1 MRSFIRSLMVGVVLV
16 SAAASAAA
24 PKNKGSIGDA
34 KDDDPPVQTQTQV
47 KPAAAGNNSDA
58 DLGLLRGLMYA
69 FEPAPTEIRVQA
81 IEDLGLLGDPRALNP
96 LAELLVD
103 PNPQVQLAALRA
115 VGLIRAPRAEEIL
128 SNVVRH
134 PTMPEYLKL
143 KAVDY
148 VLFQNTKGAVYF
160 LWQVAS
166 ANTWGYNVQNK
177 ARQTLMEV
185 PPQRRGATK

>member
-1 MRSFIRSLMVGVVLV
+1 MHSFIRSLLVGVVLTSGAV
-16 SAAASAAA
+16 LAAA

-34 KDDDPPVQTQTQV
+34 KDDDPPVPTQSAV
-47 KPAAAGNNSDA
+47 KPAAAGNGDA
-58 DLGLLRGLMYA
+58 DVGLLRGLMYA

-148 VLFQNTKGAVYF
+148 VLFQNTRGAVYF

-185 PPQRRGATK
+185 PPQRRGATQ